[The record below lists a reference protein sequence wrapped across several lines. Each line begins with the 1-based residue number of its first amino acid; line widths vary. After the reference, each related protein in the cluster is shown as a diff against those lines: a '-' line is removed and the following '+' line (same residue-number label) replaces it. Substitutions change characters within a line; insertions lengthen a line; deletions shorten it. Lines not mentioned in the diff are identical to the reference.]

1 MLLHVLLNTD
11 TNSRRLLENFS
22 LCKTLILMVNKVG
35 VARHVLGENIYT
47 LQEKAL
53 QNWFMLTY
61 GSKQAL
67 ETITNSAVTAHSLL
81 MRS

>member
-1 MLLHVLLNTD
+1 
-11 TNSRRLLENFS
+11 
-22 LCKTLILMVNKVG
+22 MVNKVG

-67 ETITNSAVTAHSLL
+67 ETVTNSAVTAHSLL